1 MTAIHWMTPGA
12 QELLP
17 RIDTVLFDVDGVL
30 LDVSHTIRAVNCL
43 APVAYLRWLNGWT
56 APDDLLTS
64 PEIEHFKRAGGFN
77 DDLDL
82 TRALIL
88 LYLFKSARY
97 GSRDARHLHR
107 LTPTIAEFTADI
119 ATRGGW
125 LAAATRILQERA
137 NAAEW
142 SAMIQDYNPALIGRF
157 FQEIR
162 GGTLCER
169 LYGYHP
175 MYVSAPGNYPDD
187 RILID
192 ASLMPANRRLA
203 ILTGRTRNE
212 AAVALEMTGL
222 TERIP
227 ILSHAMTSD
236 DGSHKPDPDG
246 MRRLVTSL
254 GSRVALYVGDA
265 RDDLRTVLNFRAL
278 PERPDV
284 TLLSA
289 QVLTGTVGDEAPAL
303 FADADILAADVNAV
317 LRLLCSSNRPV

>member
-1 MTAIHWMTPGA
+1 MTGIRWITPKA

-17 RIDTVLFDVDGVL
+17 HIDTVIFDVDGVL

-88 LYLFKSARY
+88 LYLYKSARY
-97 GSRDARHLHR
+97 GSRDARYLHP
-107 LTPTIAEFTADI
+107 LTPTITEFTADI

-125 LAAATRILQERA
+125 LTAATEILRERA
-137 NAAEW
+137 NPAEW
-142 SAMIQDYNPALIGRF
+142 AAIVEDYNPALIGRF

-169 LYGYHP
+169 LYGYQP
-175 MYVSAPGNYPDD
+175 MYVSASGNYPDD
-187 RILID
+187 RVLLD
-192 ASLMPANRRLA
+192 ASLMPSNRTLA

-212 AAVALEMTGL
+212 AEVALEMTGL

-246 MRRLVTSL
+246 MRRLVTAL
-254 GSRVALYVGDA
+254 DSRVALYVGDA
-265 RDDLRTVLNFRAL
+265 RDDLRTVLNYRAL
-278 PERPDV
+278 PDSANV
-284 TLLSA
+284 TVLSA
-289 QVLTGTVGDEAPAL
+289 QVLTGTVGEEAPAL
-303 FADADILAADVNAV
+303 FADADILADDVNAV
-317 LRLLCSSNRPV
+317 LRLL